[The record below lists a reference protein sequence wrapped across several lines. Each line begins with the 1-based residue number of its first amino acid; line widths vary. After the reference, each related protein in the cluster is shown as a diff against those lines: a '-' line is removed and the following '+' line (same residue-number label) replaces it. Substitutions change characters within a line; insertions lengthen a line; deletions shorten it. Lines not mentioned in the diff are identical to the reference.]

1 MADIFS
7 MQSEIASE
15 IATALRGTLTG
26 REQGRIAKRP
36 TDNLEAYE
44 SFLKGK
50 YFLDRS
56 NPDDLEKAKAAFEEA
71 VSRDPNFALAHVG
84 ASACY
89 GIEASAEYRNPAES
103 WPKAREHAERAVA
116 LDDSLPEGH
125 VALAAILLNRDW
137 DWAAAENEFKRA
149 MALGPVTIAGAEPN
163 DLYAMN
169 LAALGRLDEAVSSVM
184 KAQKTDPLSPLLASD
199 VAQIGYYAR
208 RYDDAIQEARRAL
221 ELQPDSV
228 FAKLTLGL
236 SLVLQG
242 KSEAGIASLES
253 AVNLSGEASSQL
265 AALGWALGRTGRAS
279 EAREIIR
286 RLNSLSQTRY
296 VAPLDLA
303 MVEIGLGDADAAFRS
318 LDRAV
323 EERNAWLIF
332 LNVEP
337 MFDPIRADP
346 RFAKLVARVGLPSSG
361 KTP

>member
-1 MADIFS
+1 
-7 MQSEIASE
+7 
-15 IATALRGTLTG
+15 
-26 REQGRIAKRP
+26 
-36 TDNLEAYE
+36 
-44 SFLKGK
+44 
-50 YFLDRS
+50 
-56 NPDDLEKAKAAFEEA
+56 
-71 VSRDPNFALAHVG
+71 
-84 ASACY
+84 
-89 GIEASAEYRNPAES
+89 
-103 WPKAREHAERAVA
+103 
-116 LDDSLPEGH
+116 
-125 VALAAILLNRDW
+125 
-137 DWAAAENEFKRA
+137 
-149 MALGPVTIAGAEPN
+149 
-163 DLYAMN
+163 
-169 LAALGRLDEAVSSVM
+169 M